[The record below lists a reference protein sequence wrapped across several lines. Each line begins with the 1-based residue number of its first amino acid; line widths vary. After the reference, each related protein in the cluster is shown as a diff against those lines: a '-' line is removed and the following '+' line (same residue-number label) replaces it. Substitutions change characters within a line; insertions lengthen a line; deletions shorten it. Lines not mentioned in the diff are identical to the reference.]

1 MRNVSLQAGDLR
13 ESVVIESPS
22 EQTNAFGE
30 ATLTWAPYATRRA
43 AVRGLRTDE
52 LMSAQGPYTVATHE
66 VEFRYVPGLT
76 AGMRLVW
83 NSRTPARYLDI
94 VSVTEQANRESQRLV
109 VKEQVE

>member
-1 MRNVSLQAGDLR
+1 MNRPLRAGDLR
-13 ESVVIESPS
+13 ESVVIESPT

-30 ATLTWAPYATRRA
+30 ATLTWAPVSQRRA

-52 LMSAQGPYTVATHE
+52 LMSAQGPYSVATHE

-76 AGMRLVW
+76 TAMRLVW
-83 NSRTPARYLDI
+83 NSRPPSRILDI
-94 VSVTEQANRESQRLV
+94 VSITEQNNRESQRLV